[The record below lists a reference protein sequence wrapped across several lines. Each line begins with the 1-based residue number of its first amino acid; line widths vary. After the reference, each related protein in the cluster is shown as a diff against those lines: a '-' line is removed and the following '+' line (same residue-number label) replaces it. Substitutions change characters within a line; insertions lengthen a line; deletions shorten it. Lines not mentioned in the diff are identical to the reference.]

1 MMHTV
6 ASCCASS
13 WSSASHV
20 LDDAG
25 SNTLHCTTQASGN
38 EDADTDDAS
47 DDESDGGNDVE
58 SVDMSDGEKEQMAA
72 GAARGAPP
80 SKRRRR

>member
-1 MMHTV
+1 MMLE
-6 ASCCASS
+6 
-13 WSSASHV
+13 
-20 LDDAG
+20 LD
-25 SNTLHCTTQASGN
+25 TLHSTAQASGS
-38 EDADTDDAS
+38 EDVDSEDAS

-72 GAARGAPP
+72 GAAREAPP